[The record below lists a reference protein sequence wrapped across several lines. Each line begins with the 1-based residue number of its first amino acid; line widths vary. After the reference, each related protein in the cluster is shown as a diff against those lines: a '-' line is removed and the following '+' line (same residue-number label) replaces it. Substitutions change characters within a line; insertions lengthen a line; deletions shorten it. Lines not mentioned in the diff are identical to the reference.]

1 MRKLA
6 ITFLTCLVAACC
18 AQAHIVEEGDTLYLN
33 YKIALGEFGE
43 SDEGLMIYV
52 KNNETCAKGIRYHN
66 ASINYTLK
74 AHFEDTVSNKKWE
87 WDSDSEW
94 EAHLRHCD
102 SVEAQAILEF
112 YRENKNDYT
121 VLKSEWVLD
130 TNQCNYV
137 AKTIEEIRTKT
148 VSNAIS
154 NASEHYA
161 IITNK
166 ESFVYID
173 RGGSWNKFSEIKK
186 VLDIE
191 QQRILGWALDSK
203 KASTL
208 NHTEGQFFNML
219 FQHERGDFDF
229 CNKRLLIL
237 TGSKGKHIE
246 YKDRF
251 FQGINTRDSL
261 DEKRLPMSTPWQM
274 LVLPQ
279 DIVDQTG
286 CDVVVASEMKKP
298 ITVKHILG
306 VLKRGYRLA
315 VFRGHMKYMIYFF
328 DR

>member
-1 MRKLA
+1 M
-6 ITFLTCLVAACC
+6 
-18 AQAHIVEEGDTLYLN
+18 
-33 YKIALGEFGE
+33 
-43 SDEGLMIYV
+43 
-52 KNNETCAKGIRYHN
+52 GIRYHN

-112 YRENKNDYT
+112 YRENRNDYT

-148 VSNAIS
+148 VSNVIS
-154 NASEHYA
+154 NVEEHYA

-166 ESFVYID
+166 GGFVYID
-173 RGGSWNKFSEIKK
+173 RGGYWNKFSEIRK
-186 VLDIE
+186 VLDID
-191 QQRILGWALDSK
+191 QRRIPGWALGHK
-203 KASTL
+203 KVSTL
-208 NHTEGQFFNML
+208 KHTEGQFFNML
-219 FQHERGDFDF
+219 FQQKRGDFDF
-229 CNKRLLIL
+229 CNKRILIL
-237 TGSKGKHIE
+237 TGSRGKHIE
-246 YKDRF
+246 NKDRF
-251 FQGINTRDSL
+251 FQRINTKDSL